1 MDDKEKE
8 ILPDCEPEEAYSPR
22 PRWQVWGA
30 RIGLVIFLIFV
41 ALQIL
46 GIARGGL

>member
-1 MDDKEKE
+1 MEHDHEFE
-8 ILPDCEPEEAYSPR
+8 YPEAEQEGYIPR

-30 RIGLVIFLIFV
+30 RVAAVLFAGLIL
-41 ALQIL
+41 LQIL

>member
-1 MDDKEKE
+1 MEDMEKDN
-8 ILPDCEPEEAYSPR
+8 LPAQEQEEAYEPR
-22 PRWQVWGA
+22 PSWQVWGA